1 MEEFGLQGVGSR
13 MSPASTDSPGERV
26 AFADRLILRVRELG
40 HPLCVGLDP
49 HLASIPPLFA
59 GGSLVAGDERTADAV
74 EAFLAAVIDR
84 VAGRV
89 AIVKPQIAFFEQL
102 GWRGIRALER
112 LCARARAAGL
122 LVLLDAK
129 RGDIGSTAEGYA
141 EAYLGAGAALPVD
154 ALTVNAYLGFD
165 TLEPFVQAARANGRG
180 VFVLVKTSNPGSGDL
195 QDREVEGDPLFLRV
209 ALGLARSESALLAAK
224 TGWSS
229 LGVVCGAPWPD
240 QARRV
245 REALPRA
252 LVLVPG
258 YGAQGGSALAS
269 VAPFV
274 PGPNG
279 LEGGIVNSS
288 RAILFP
294 EAARQAADATSWE
307 RALDA
312 ALDRAIDELGN
323 AVQGTAGRR

>member
-1 MEEFGLQGVGSR
+1 
-13 MSPASTDSPGERV
+13 MSGEPAPPSASSATPSEGRGAASS
-26 AFADRLILRVRELG
+26 AFADRLVLRLRELG

-49 HLASIPPLFA
+49 HLALIPPLFRR
-59 GGSLVAGDERTADAV
+59 GSMAPLDAATADAV
-74 EAFLAAVIDR
+74 EAFLVAFLDR
-84 VAGRV
+84 IAGRV
-89 AIVKPQIAFFEQL
+89 AIVKPQIAFFEAL

-112 LCARARAAGL
+112 LCERARRAGL

-141 EAYLGAGAALPVD
+141 SAYLGARAAMPSD
-154 ALTVNAYLGFD
+154 ALTVSPYLGFD
-165 TLEPFVQAARANGRG
+165 TLEPFVRAATAGG
-180 VFVLVKTSNPGSGDL
+180 GGLFVLVKTSNPGSGDL
-195 QDREVEGDPLFLRV
+195 QDRLVDGEPLFMRV
-209 ALGLARSESALLAAK
+209 AQGLVASERALRGPE

-229 LGVVCGAPWPD
+229 LGVVCGATWPE

-252 LVLVPG
+252 LFLIPG
-258 YGAQGGSALAS
+258 YGAQGGRAADA

-274 PGPNG
+274 AGPAG

-294 EAARQAADATSWE
+294 DAGRGASRAQAWEQAVDASL
-307 RALDA
+307 A
-312 ALDRAIDELGN
+312 RAIDELGV
-323 AVQGTAGRR
+323 AVAGRARSV